1 MAPPD
6 LGPYRI
12 LGALGRGG
20 MGQVFRGEHRESG
33 QLAALKTVQAPSSLH
48 LSSLRREV
56 RALGQVRHPGLVRI
70 LDQGVEEGRPW
81 YAMELLH
88 GRTLRDVM
96 AGGQRAPADGEP
108 TLPTQGTPAPP
119 PRAEGG
125 ASVSPSIARAASLL
139 VLLRDMCAPLAALHS
154 AGLVHRDLKPEN
166 IFVTERGAPVLVDL
180 GIAARF
186 GGAAGRESFTS
197 GDELQA
203 IGTRPYMAP
212 EQLRGELVDARAD
225 LYALGIILYECLTGQ
240 RPFASASP
248 GAVLARRPGQRP
260 IAPSQLLPGIPPE
273 LDGLA
278 LRLLEPR
285 PRDRLGYAEDVA
297 GLLEQI
303 LSEWGHAPPRSSE
316 PWESSRTASRAPAT
330 RARPWLYRPDLAGR
344 EHVLGWLGEAVEQL
358 RREGRGGRL
367 YIGGGSGVGKTRLV
381 MELARHA
388 MGQGVAVVSCP
399 CQPGEAPGA
408 EPISS
413 APLHPFR
420 PLLLALADRCRG
432 GGATVTAELLGPAG
446 RVLAPYEPSLVDAP
460 GLERYPEPPPLDA
473 TSTRLRLFDAL
484 ASALV
489 ALAAR
494 GPLLLVVDDLQWAD
508 ELSLGFLRSIGQ
520 GPLADAPVLILG
532 TYRSGAHGGRLSSVI
547 EAAGGAHV
555 ELGQLDA
562 ASVRA
567 MAASMLALP
576 EVPVDIGGFLT
587 GAAEG
592 NPFLV
597 AEYLRAAI
605 EAGALARESDGQ
617 WRFFPAEASAAAPS
631 SLPRSLEEL
640 ISGRMSALGGPEQ
653 AVLDA
658 AAVLGHSL
666 EGELLARLAGLEEPA
681 ASDAVQTLCL
691 RALLEE
697 EEGRLRFVHDRLRE
711 AAYARIPPARRALL
725 HRRAATLLEGAGPVP
740 ADLHAVVAS
749 HYARAEVHAQAYAGF
764 VRGAEHARRTYASE
778 QAAALYR
785 AALREAEALTGPS
798 PAGIAPPE
806 EQREHLGDLLAM
818 LGRHDE
824 ARAAY
829 EQVLQAIP
837 ASSAISRARLH
848 RKLGKSW
855 EPQHRHEE
863 ALAAFARAEACLGA
877 WPGEGPSEQGEAAAW
892 WLEWVQLQIE
902 RISTHYW
909 AANTA
914 ELEALIERAR
924 PLVQARG
931 TPLQRARFFQ
941 SLVQR
946 NLRAERYAA
955 SARTAGYARQSLL
968 ALQEDGDRVE
978 VATARFTLA
987 AVLLWSGAL
996 DEAEAEMRAA
1006 IDEAEQLAHAPLQAR
1021 CWSYLTMLQRQRQRT
1036 EAVQRLARKAL
1047 KVAMAC
1053 QMADYAAAA
1062 EANLGWVAWREGR
1075 LAEAEALCQEA
1086 LTRWAPLSLVFPF
1099 QWMAL
1104 WPLLELAHR
1113 RGEPGAALAHARA
1126 LLEPRQQQLPAGIR
1140 EALEQALEHDSQGQR
1155 EESAAQRERALGL
1168 ASIHGHL

>member
-1 MAPPD
+1 MTPPD
-6 LGPYRI
+6 LGPYQI
-12 LGALGRGG
+12 LGTLGRGG
-20 MGQVFRGEHRESG
+20 MGQVFRGQHRESG
-33 QLAALKTVQAPSSLH
+33 QLAALKTVQAPSPLH

-70 LDQGVEEGRPW
+70 LDQGLEEGRPW

-88 GRTLRDVM
+88 GSTLRDVM
-96 AGGQRAPADGEP
+96 AGGQRPQAGGDP
-108 TLPTQGTPAPP
+108 TLPTEGTAALPPHADVGASAPP
-119 PRAEGG
+119 
-125 ASVSPSIARAASLL
+125 VLLARAASL
-139 VLLRDMCAPLAALHS
+139 VALLRDVCAPLAALHS
-154 AGLVHRDLKPEN
+154 AGFVHRDLKPEN

-240 RPFASASP
+240 RPFASPSP
-248 GAVLARRPGQRP
+248 GAVLARRPEQRP

-273 LDGLA
+273 LDSLA

-285 PRDRLGYAEDVA
+285 PRDRLGYADDVA
-297 GLLEQI
+297 SLLEQ
-303 LSEWGHAPPRSSE
+303 LLRGWGHAPPRSFE
-316 PWESSRTASRAPAT
+316 RWEGR

-344 EHVLGWLGEAVEQL
+344 EHVLGWSGEAVDQL
-358 RREGRGGRL
+358 KREGRGGRI

-381 MELARHA
+381 MELARRA
-388 MGQGVAVVSCP
+388 MGQGMTVVSCP
-399 CQPGEAPGA
+399 CRPGDAPGA

-420 PLLLALADRCRG
+420 PLLLALADRCRA
-432 GGATVTAELLGPAG
+432 GGATVTEELLGPAG
-446 RVLAPYEPSLVDAP
+446 RVLAPYEPSLGDVP
-460 GLERYPEPPPLDA
+460 GLERYPEPPRLDA

-484 ASALV
+484 ASALM

-494 GPLLLVVDDLQWAD
+494 APLVLVMDDLQWAD

-520 GPLADAPVLILG
+520 GPLADAQVLILG
-532 TYRSGAHGGRLSSVI
+532 TYRSGEANGQLSSVI
-547 EAAGGAHV
+547 EAAGGTHV
-555 ELGQLDA
+555 ELEQLDA
-562 ASVRA
+562 TSVRA

-576 EVPVDIGGFLT
+576 EVPTDIGGFLT

-592 NPFLV
+592 NPFFV

-605 EAGALARESDGQ
+605 EAGALAREQDGQ
-617 WRFFPAEASAAAPS
+617 WRFLPSEALGAASS

-640 ISGRMSALGGPEQ
+640 ISGRMDALGVPEQ
-653 AVLDA
+653 ALLDA
-658 AAVLGHSL
+658 AAVLGHTL
-666 EGELLARLAGLEEPA
+666 EGDLLARLAELEEPG
-681 ASDAVQTLCL
+681 ASDALQTLCL

-711 AAYARIPPARRALL
+711 AAYARIPPARRVLL
-725 HRRAATLLEGAGPVP
+725 HRRAAMLLEGVGTVP
-740 ADLHAVVAS
+740 AGLQAVVAA
-749 HYARAEVHAQAYAGF
+749 HYARAEMHEHAYAGF
-764 VRGAEHARRTYASE
+764 VRGAEHARRTDASE
-778 QAAALYR
+778 HAAALYR
-785 AALREAEALTGPS
+785 AALREAEALTGPL

-829 EQVLQAIP
+829 EQVLNAAP
-837 ASSAISRARLH
+837 AASTLLRARLY

-855 EPQHRHEE
+855 EPQHRHKE
-863 ALAAFARAEACLGA
+863 ALAALEQAVHCLAVGYPAVRAE
-877 WPGEGPSEQGEAAAW
+877 PGGEAAW
-892 WLEWVQLQIE
+892 WREWVQIRIE
-902 RISTHYW
+902 RISMHYW
-909 AANTA
+909 AADTVM
-914 ELEALIERAR
+914 LEALIDGAQQVVRDW
-924 PLVQARG
+924 G

-946 NLRAERYAA
+946 NLRAERYLA
-955 SARTAGYARQSLL
+955 SAETVGYARQSLL
-968 ALQEDGDRVE
+968 ALQEDGDHVE

-987 AVLLWSGAL
+987 AVLLWHGAL

-1006 IDEAEQLAHAPLQAR
+1006 IDEAERLGHAPLQAR
-1021 CWSYLTMLQRQRQRT
+1021 CWTYLTMLHRQRQRT
-1036 EAVQRLARKAL
+1036 DAVQRLARKAL
-1047 KVAMAC
+1047 KVATAC

-1062 EANLGWVAWREGR
+1062 EANLAWVAWKEGQ
-1075 LAEAEALCQEA
+1075 LDEAAALCHSA
-1086 LTRWAPLSLVFPF
+1086 LARWAPLALVFPF
-1099 QWMAL
+1099 QWMAR
-1104 WPLLELAHR
+1104 WPLLAMALGQ
-1113 RGEPGAALAHARA
+1113 GEPGAARVHARA
-1126 LLEPRQQQLPAGIR
+1126 LLEPRQQQLPATAQ
-1140 EALEQALEHDSQGQR
+1140 EELERSLEDGGHDR
-1155 EESAAQRERALGL
+1155 WEESAARLHRALEL
-1168 ASIHGHL
+1168 ATLNGHL

>member
-1 MAPPD
+1 MEHPD

-12 LGALGRGG
+12 LGTLGRGG
-20 MGQVFRGEHRESG
+20 MGQVFRGQHRESG
-33 QLAALKTVQAPSSLH
+33 QLAALKTVRAPSPLH

-70 LDQGVEEGRPW
+70 LDQGLEEGRPW

-96 AGGQRAPADGEP
+96 AGGQSVPAGGEP
-108 TLPTQGTPAPP
+108 TLPTEGTPALP
-119 PRAEGG
+119 PRAEDG
-125 ASVSPSIARAASLL
+125 ASLPPGHAHAASLL
-139 VLLRDMCAPLAALHS
+139 ILLGEVCAPLAALHS

-166 IFVTERGAPVLVDL
+166 IFVTERGTPVLVDL

-240 RPFASASP
+240 RPFASLSP
-248 GAVLARRPGQRP
+248 GAVLARRPEQQP

-273 LDGLA
+273 LDTLV

-285 PRDRLGYAEDVA
+285 PRNRLGYAEDVA

-303 LSEWGHAPPRSSE
+303 LRRWGHAPPRGSE
-316 PWESSRTASRAPAT
+316 PWEGRTH
-330 RARPWLYRPDLAGR
+330 ARPWLYRPDLAGR
-344 EHVLGWLGEAVEQL
+344 EHVLDGLGEAVEQL
-358 RREGRGGRL
+358 RREGQGGRV

-381 MELARHA
+381 MELARRA
-388 MGQGVAVVSCP
+388 MGEGMTVMSCP
-399 CQPGEAPGA
+399 CRLGDAPGA
-408 EPISS
+408 DPLSS

-420 PLLLALADRCRG
+420 PFLLALADRCRAG
-432 GGATVTAELLGPAG
+432 DAEVTAELLGPAA
-446 RVLAPYEPSLVDAP
+446 RVLAPYEPSLVDVP
-460 GLERYPEPPPLDA
+460 GLERYPEPPRLDA

-484 ASALV
+484 ASALM
-489 ALAAR
+489 AFATR
-494 GPLLLVVDDLQWAD
+494 QPLVLVMDDLQWAD
-508 ELSLGFLRSIGQ
+508 ELSLGFLRSVGQ
-520 GPLADAPVLILG
+520 GPLADARVLILG
-532 TYRSGAHGGRLSSVI
+532 TYRSGEPGGRLASVI
-547 EAAGGAHV
+547 EAAGGTHV
-555 ELGQLDA
+555 ELEQLDA

-576 EVPVDIGGFLT
+576 EVPADIGGFLT
-587 GAAEG
+587 SAAEG
-592 NPFLV
+592 NPFFV

-605 EAGALARESDGQ
+605 EAGVLAREQDGQ
-617 WRFFPAEASAAAPS
+617 WRFVAEAPGAAPS
-631 SLPRSLEEL
+631 SLPRSLDEL
-640 ISGRMSALGGPEQ
+640 ISGRLSALGGPEE

-658 AAVLGHSL
+658 AAVLGHTL
-666 EGELLARLAGLEEPA
+666 EGELLARLAGLEELA
-681 ASDAVQTLCL
+681 ASDVVQALCL
-691 RALLEE
+691 RSILEE

-711 AAYARIPPARRALL
+711 AAYARIPPLRRVLL
-725 HRRAATLLEGAGPVP
+725 HRRAALLLEDMGPVP
-740 ADLHAVVAS
+740 ASQYAAVAA
-749 HYARAEVHAQAYAGF
+749 HYARAEMHDQAYAGF
-764 VRGAEHARRTYASE
+764 IRGAEHARRTYASE
-778 QAAALYR
+778 HAAALYS
-785 AALREAEALTGPS
+785 AALREAEALTGPI

-818 LGRHDE
+818 LGRHEE
-824 ARAAY
+824 ARATY
-829 EQVLQAIP
+829 DWVLNATH
-837 ASSAISRARLH
+837 ASGVILRARLY

-877 WPGEGPSEQGEAAAW
+877 GSGDGPSARGEAAAW
-892 WLEWVQLQIE
+892 WLEWVQIQIE

-909 AANTA
+909 AANTV
-914 ELEALIERAR
+914 ELEALIERTQ
-924 PLVQARG
+924 PLVQTQG

-946 NLRAERYAA
+946 NLRAERYLA
-955 SARTAGYARQSLL
+955 SAGTVGYARQSLL

-987 AVLLWSGAL
+987 AVLLWHGAL

-1006 IDEAEQLAHAPLQAR
+1006 IDEAERLEHAPLLAR
-1021 CWSYLTMLQRQRQRT
+1021 CWTYLTMLHRQRQRT
-1036 EAVQRLARKAL
+1036 DTVQRLARKAL

-1053 QMADYAAAA
+1053 QMSDYAAAA
-1062 EANLGWVAWREGR
+1062 EANLGWVAWKEGHMAA
-1075 LAEAEALCQEA
+1075 AEELCQSA
-1086 LTRWAPLSLVFPF
+1086 LARWAPLSLVFPF
-1099 QWMAL
+1099 QWMAR
-1104 WPLLELAHR
+1104 WPLLAMALGK
-1113 RGEPGAALAHARA
+1113 GEPGAALAHARA
-1126 LLEPRQQQLPAGIR
+1126 LLELRQQRLPAR
-1140 EALEQALEHDSQGQR
+1140 TQEALEQSQLH
-1155 EESAAQRERALGL
+1155 RALGF
-1168 ASIHGHL
+1168 AGNHGHL